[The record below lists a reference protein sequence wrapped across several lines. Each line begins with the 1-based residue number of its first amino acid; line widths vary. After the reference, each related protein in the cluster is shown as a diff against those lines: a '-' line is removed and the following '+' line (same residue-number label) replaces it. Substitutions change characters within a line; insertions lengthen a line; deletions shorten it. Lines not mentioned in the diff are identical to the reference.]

1 MDNKE
6 INEIEETELSAQ
18 DTEPQIEEKSDEVAD
33 LNDSEQIDE
42 NIDQSN
48 EEDNPDEGENEDSEP
63 SDDLEAE
70 SPADDSEV
78 SEENSA
84 EDAEDGNDGCDSGEK
99 EISEGQEPNESIE
112 STEEASEDSAET
124 DESGNIEKKR
134 EAFLADLMP
143 DEKEKKQRNFPKAAY
158 AVFSL
163 VFLSI
168 IIVSGLW
175 IFKSYRDFKAFTPS
189 GTVTD
194 FEDGT
199 FVANPLMP
207 PEISGIKRDMGDIE
221 YPPGILDKYKEL
233 YALNKET
240 VGWLKIKNTSI
251 DTPVTKGKNNS
262 YYLKNDFYGKY
273 SGYGNAFLDYR
284 AGVETLSTNSV
295 IYGHKTETGLQV
307 FNDLDKYLDYDFYVN
322 NPIIEYGTLYK
333 DYKWKIFAVYISAVE
348 SKDDNGY
355 FFYYINPNIKAG
367 KFPGFID
374 QIKQYSR
381 FFTAIDLNEKDKIL
395 QLSTCIYE
403 NDMPGK
409 PVNSRLVVAAKL
421 MAEGESE
428 DVDPSLVLDRKDFRR
443 PQVWYDRYGK
453 KNPYAGQPNWKQ

>member
-1 MDNKE
+1 
-6 INEIEETELSAQ
+6 
-18 DTEPQIEEKSDEVAD
+18 
-33 LNDSEQIDE
+33 
-42 NIDQSN
+42 
-48 EEDNPDEGENEDSEP
+48 
-63 SDDLEAE
+63 
-70 SPADDSEV
+70 
-78 SEENSA
+78 
-84 EDAEDGNDGCDSGEK
+84 
-99 EISEGQEPNESIE
+99 
-112 STEEASEDSAET
+112 
-124 DESGNIEKKR
+124 
-134 EAFLADLMP
+134 
-143 DEKEKKQRNFPKAAY
+143 
-158 AVFSL
+158 
-163 VFLSI
+163 
-168 IIVSGLW
+168 
-175 IFKSYRDFKAFTPS
+175 
-189 GTVTD
+189 
-194 FEDGT
+194 
-199 FVANPLMP
+199 
-207 PEISGIKRDMGDIE
+207 
-221 YPPGILDKYKEL
+221 
-233 YALNKET
+233 
-240 VGWLKIKNTSI
+240 
-251 DTPVTKGKNNS
+251 
-262 YYLKNDFYGKY
+262 
-273 SGYGNAFLDYR
+273 R